1 MSRFRR
7 TLNAISTQVYEKK
20 YSYRCLDT
28 MKTIVSNK
36 TDQNYIV
43 ITAMYW
49 LFGHVLA
56 VTSRFN
62 QYIEVIHIVNTD
74 ISVTVLFLLHTL
86 IVIYFTSKTTETY

>member
-1 MSRFRR
+1 
-7 TLNAISTQVYEKK
+7 
-20 YSYRCLDT
+20 